1 MIYKKQFIV
10 NECIAISISN
20 IETTVLNTIENQHHD
35 GFRDLWHGSKDNLSE
50 IKCTCCPIRNPQH
63 LHKFL

>member
-10 NECIAISISN
+10 NECIAISILN

-35 GFRDLWHGSKDNLSE
+35 GFRDL
-50 IKCTCCPIRNPQH
+50 
-63 LHKFL
+63 